1 MRGAVTPIINA
12 HEPAGS
18 WTTRGF
24 EGDEHGGAAV
34 SFFLSDAPPGSDPN
48 LHTHPYAEVFVT
60 PSGTPDKFV
69 SFGTGTLG
77 WIIIHPDERMTT
89 EWIEDT

>member
-1 MRGAVTPIINA
+1 
-12 HEPAGS
+12 
-18 WTTRGF
+18 
-24 EGDEHGGAAV
+24 
-34 SFFLSDAPPGSDPN
+34 
-48 LHTHPYAEVFVT
+48 VFVT